1 MITLLTPTYNR
12 CAFLPALYESLK
24 RQTSKNFEW
33 LIVDDGSEDGTKEL
47 VETFCAE
54 ENGFKISYVFQQNGG
69 KHTALNTGVNY
80 CESELTAIVDSDDF
94 LLDDAVQT
102 IEENWVKYSMDGS
115 LCGLVF
121 LRQDRD
127 GKVIGQ
133 KFPEDAY
140 KSNYID
146 CRVNM
151 DITGDKFEV
160 FRTEYLKQYR
170 FPVFTSERFMGESV
184 VWGRMAEKYDM
195 IHLNIPLYVCEY
207 HEGGLSESGR
217 KLRMSCPLGGREYA
231 KTFLTDKVRFIK
243 RVKFMLLYIVYSRQ
257 AGMTHKAAK
266 KEIKYKFLYELCKI
280 PAFFIRK
287 RWNKE

>member
-1 MITLLTPTYNR
+1 M
-12 CAFLPALYESLK
+12 
-24 RQTSKNFEW
+24 
-33 LIVDDGSEDGTKEL
+33 G
-47 VETFCAE
+47 
-54 ENGFKISYVFQQNGG
+54 
-69 KHTALNTGVNY
+69 
-80 CESELTAIVDSDDF
+80 
-94 LLDDAVQT
+94 
-102 IEENWVKYSMDGS
+102 
-115 LCGLVF
+115 
-121 LRQDRD
+121 
-127 GKVIGQ
+127 
-133 KFPEDAY
+133 
-140 KSNYID
+140 
-146 CRVNM
+146 
-151 DITGDKFEV
+151 ITGDKFEV

-170 FPVFTSERFMGESV
+170 FPVFTGERFLGESV